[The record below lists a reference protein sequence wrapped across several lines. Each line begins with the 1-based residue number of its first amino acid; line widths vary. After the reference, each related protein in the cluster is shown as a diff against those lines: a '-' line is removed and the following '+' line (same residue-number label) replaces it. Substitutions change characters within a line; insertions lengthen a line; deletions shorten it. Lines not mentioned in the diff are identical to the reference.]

1 MFLLTSIYSAKDQN
15 IGDVTYEI
23 EWEESL
29 PSEDDHNSRL
39 MLSKE
44 HGVAKKKKKPD
55 AVVCWRRPLSPE
67 IIT

>member
-44 HGVAKKKKKPD
+44 HGVAKKKKK
-55 AVVCWRRPLSPE
+55 SQMQ
-67 IIT
+67 

>member
-44 HGVAKKKKKPD
+44 HGVAKKKKK
-55 AVVCWRRPLSPE
+55 ARCSSVLE
-67 IIT
+67 EAT